1 MDACRAVIQLPSRM
15 LNPITYTERVVGDF
29 LRYQLTTYPFADE
42 RLHEQMRR
50 LLSLEHTRA
59 TPLLRGPYISLSRS
73 FRRGAALAELAREG
87 VVHPFLGTLAP
98 FSHVYG
104 HQEEAIRAIVAG
116 RSTLVATGTGSGKTE
131 CFLYPIISRCL
142 TLRDEGAPAGI
153 TAVIV
158 YPMNALAEDQ
168 LGRLRELLTGTG
180 VSFAM
185 YTGRTGEK
193 TADVAGVRL
202 APGASRAD
210 YRARVRKLRKDRQM
224 RAVHPPEE
232 RASREEMRARPP
244 RILLTN
250 VKQLELILT
259 RQRDVTLFDNARLEF
274 LVFDEAH
281 TFSGASGAETA
292 CLIRRLRAFC
302 GKRADQTVCVAT
314 SATIADPDRGP
325 EAGRDFATRFFGVTA
340 ASVALVG
347 EQYEN
352 DAWAPADQRV
362 ATPALPGDPVVHLQT
377 ILEVVASVADGE
389 DADPVTDG
397 GDAAARAAELRR
409 LRSVFQVMTGQ
420 SLDMAD
426 WQQSLYDRLAGNEVV
441 FAIAEALNRPR
452 SLAGLCE
459 SLASRLGRP
468 ISEHEI
474 LSWLA
479 LGACSRR
486 HGRPLLRPVVHGFVR
501 GISGAVVTF
510 AGPDAAPTL
519 WLSAGDATERDA
531 RDASDSS
538 DSRGDDLQPDFRLPV
553 TTCTTCGQHYFVHH
567 ADDFQLVG
575 ARPGGGKAIEDRIV
589 WEALDQ
595 AQDGQRVVLLDRLV
609 GAEDDSDDDSEDGN
623 GAAGDTRATAER
635 PPRTVEVYF
644 CHRCGALHPAHI
656 DLCDGCGAAGT
667 LLRLYAVR
675 SERRPGY
682 LTSCLMCG
690 AIGRDHIGRYREP
703 SRPVRALT
711 VSDVHVLGQ
720 SMIQHA
726 ERRRLLIFADNR
738 QDAAFQAGWM
748 QDHARR
754 YRFRALM
761 YERVATGP
769 VSVGDLVAWL
779 DEHLDG
785 DDDLSRAL
793 MPEVWS
799 MDRKEAAGH
808 RHAAERRRFL
818 RIQVLREVATG
829 SRQRIG
835 LEPWGRVRVDYLG
848 LDERHPFFARWSE
861 ELGHTPAQ
869 LCHGVAGLLDSV
881 RRARMLLD
889 REAGMFSRY
898 WHESDREI
906 QRGYMPHFPGGPRG
920 LKLRRL
926 ADDHPRRVQQWL
938 SARGDTKAKRASRRW
953 GLEGA
958 RQEAFFDELWPLLT
972 DEWRLLAPVTLVGN
986 RGRALSQCA
995 DVVQVDAD
1003 NLLLT
1008 DHRGV
1013 YRCKVCRHPHT
1024 RPTPGDTCMAWRCPD
1039 GVVEFVEESSENYDL
1054 TVLDQDFAMVRPRE
1068 HSAQVPANDR
1078 EVLERMFKGS
1088 REQLNTLVCTPTL
1101 ELGVDIGGLDGVLM
1115 RNVPPLPANYWQRA
1129 GRAGRRHRMAV
1140 NLTYAR
1146 PASHDRAY
1154 FVDPLRMLEGLVRP
1168 PSFNLENPVMLHKH
1182 VHAAVLSVLFQLAR
1196 DNSPLAD
1203 SDRLTLQ
1210 GALEYA
1216 LPVQISRYLFDDN
1229 RHVRQTPF
1237 DVQPLARIVA
1247 RHRGRLIDHVC
1258 EVFSQGWPERGRDLV
1273 TAERLGA
1280 IIDDLPGQ
1288 LEKVIARLAAR
1299 LRWAMQQIDRLN
1311 KLRPVKGT
1319 LDPEED
1325 ALFKR
1330 CDRLVKKLKG
1340 VQRRKLREAEG
1351 HDDIN
1356 TYGVLAA
1363 EGFLPGYGLASGW
1376 VVGYHLAPPYGSR
1389 IRDWQLRRS
1398 PSLALREYVPGNL
1411 VYANGHKFIPRFF
1424 HLEAVE
1430 PTLFQ
1435 VDSASEAVTEVGTGP
1450 QTAALGMGAQ
1460 TLAALPICDVDLP
1473 HNSQITDDEDYRFQL
1488 SVAVY
1493 GLEQKR
1499 HGEGR
1504 GYDWGGRAV
1513 QLRRAVH
1520 LRLVN
1525 VGTSGAARSGE
1536 GLGYPVCTVCGHSR
1550 SPFAG
1555 ERELAHF
1562 SQLHH
1567 ERCGQPVGRIG
1578 FYTDTVADALGV
1590 PGCVDREQAFSVVE
1604 ALRQGAAQ
1612 VLDMEVDDLQ
1622 LLAMGRAGLE
1632 RIDVLL
1638 YDPMP
1643 GGSGLLQQVVARW
1656 SEVVEAARGIASGCA
1671 SQCERACIDCL
1682 FLFRNAYYHR
1692 YLNRHTVLAA
1702 LDSWGSS
1709 LQFTHPISAQLPNAR
1724 ERDRTVNQG
1733 ALILARMFERAG
1745 FGTFVEEHR
1754 IDLGLP
1760 LKRTVPDFYFE
1771 DSTGEDRVCVYL
1783 DGMSGHLHGNPTTH
1797 RRDLEIR
1804 ETLRNRHYD
1813 VLVIQY
1819 SDLFDRVAMQRHFFR
1834 LGRILLGRERAR
1846 GFRTD
1851 DSWFDEPVVET
1862 IPPEE
1867 KGNDDGAEHEPAV
1880 EDARWDEYR
1889 ELLHSRWHGLLTA
1902 LRASGVPAPFDVER
1916 GWLRNGR
1923 TSDDRVLMVWETD
1936 SGHVGVTADPAHKRA
1951 DDERLYVIPEHL
1963 SAGADSSDENAD
1975 DDAAWQHLLAFLRE
1989 HGVGQ

>member
-1 MDACRAVIQLPSRM
+1 M

-29 LRYQLTTYPFADE
+29 LRYQLTTYPLADE
-42 RLHEQMRR
+42 RLHAQMRR

-73 FRRGAALAELAREG
+73 FRRGAALAELTRAG

-104 HQEEAIRAIVAG
+104 HQEAAIRAIVAG

-158 YPMNALAEDQ
+158 YPMNALADDQ
-168 LGRLRELLTGTG
+168 LGRLRDLLTGTG
-180 VSFAM
+180 VSFAR
-185 YTGRTGEK
+185 YTGRTAEK
-193 TADVAGVRL
+193 TADASGVRL
-202 APGASRAD
+202 PAGASRAD
-210 YRARVRKLRKDRQM
+210 YRARVRTLRNQRQE
-224 RAVHPPEE
+224 RPVHPPEE

-250 VKQLELILT
+250 VRQLELILT

-281 TFSGASGAETA
+281 TFSGAGGAETA

-325 EAGRDFATRFFGVTA
+325 EAGRDFATRFFGVPAT
-340 ASVALVG
+340 SVELVG
-347 EQYEN
+347 EQYES
-352 DAWAPADQRV
+352 DAWTPSDQRV
-362 ATPALPGDPVVHLQT
+362 TTPAPPGDPAAHLQT
-377 ILEVVASVADGE
+377 ILDLVASLAEGDGANGAGVRLGGGA
-389 DADPVTDG
+389 DAD
-397 GDAAARAAELRR
+397 ALRQ
-409 LRSVFQVMTGQ
+409 LHSVFQTMTGQ
-420 SLDMAD
+420 SLDMTD
-426 WQQSLYDRLAGNEVV
+426 WRYSLYDRLAGNEVV
-441 FAIAEALNRPR
+441 FTIADALTRPR
-452 SLAGLCE
+452 SLAELCQA
-459 SLASRLGRP
+459 LAGRLGRP

-510 AGPDAAPTL
+510 ASADAAPTL
-519 WLSAGDATERDA
+519 WLSARDA
-531 RDASDSS
+531 RERSAAGASADAE
-538 DSRGDDLQPDFRLPV
+538 RRPDFRLPV

-567 ADDFQLVG
+567 VDDFHLTG
-575 ARPGGGKAIEDRIV
+575 THSGGGKAVEDRIV
-589 WEALDQ
+589 WEALDA

-609 GAEDDSDDDSEDGN
+609 GDDGPVGDDDSDERD
-623 GAAGDTRATAER
+623 AAPHAR
-635 PPRTVEVYF
+635 PPRNTIAVYF

-656 DLCDGCGAAGT
+656 DLCDGCGAAGP

-675 SERRPGY
+675 SERRPGH

-690 AIGRDHIGRYREP
+690 ATGRDHIGRYREP

-761 YERVATGP
+761 YERIAAQS
-769 VSVGDLVAWL
+769 VSIGDLVAWL
-779 DEHLDG
+779 DERLDG

-799 MDRKEAAGH
+799 MDRKEAAGN

-848 LDERHPFFARWSE
+848 LDERHPFFVRWAA

-869 LCHGVAGLLDSV
+869 LVHGVAGLLDGV
-881 RRARMLLD
+881 RRGRMLLD
-889 REAGMFSRY
+889 REAHMFSRY

-926 ADDHPRRVQQWL
+926 ADDHPQRVQQWL
-938 SARGDTKAKRASRRW
+938 SARGDTKAKRATRRW
-953 GLEGA
+953 GLAGA

-986 RGRALSQCA
+986 RGQALPRCA
-995 DVVQVDAD
+995 DVVQVDSD
-1003 NLLLT
+1003 RLVLT

-1013 YRCKVCRHPHT
+1013 YRCTVCRHPHT
-1024 RPTPGDTCMAWRCPD
+1024 RPTPGDTCMAWRCSD
-1039 GVVEFVEESSENYDL
+1039 GAIAFVEESSENYDL

-1068 HSAQVPANDR
+1068 HSAQVPARDR
-1078 EVLERMFKGS
+1078 EVLERMFKGN

-1154 FVDPLRMLEGLVRP
+1154 FADPLRMLEGLVRP
-1168 PSFNLENPVMLHKH
+1168 PSFNLENPVMLRKH
-1182 VHAAVLSVLFQLAR
+1182 VHAAVLSILFQLAR
-1196 DNSPLAD
+1196 ARSPLAD
-1203 SDRLTLQ
+1203 SARLALQ
-1210 GALEYA
+1210 AALEYA
-1216 LPVQISRYLFDDN
+1216 LPGQISRYLFDDN
-1229 RHVRQTPF
+1229 RLVRQTPF
-1237 DVQPLARIVA
+1237 EVQPLARVIA
-1247 RHRGRLIDHVC
+1247 SHRARLIDHVGQI
-1258 EVFSQGWPERGRDLV
+1258 FSQGWPEQGRDLV
-1273 TAERLGA
+1273 TEERLGA

-1288 LEKVIARLAAR
+1288 LAAVIARLAAR
-1299 LRWAMQQIDRLN
+1299 LRWALQQIARLN
-1311 KLRPVKGT
+1311 ALRPLKGT

-1340 VQRRKLREAEG
+1340 VQRRTRREAEG

-1363 EGFLPGYGLASGW
+1363 EGFLPGYGLDSGW
-1376 VVGYHLAPPYGSR
+1376 VVGYHLAPPYGSQL
-1389 IRDWQLRRS
+1389 RDWQLRRS

-1411 VYANGHKFIPRFF
+1411 VYANGHKFVPRFF

-1435 VDSASEAVTEVGTGP
+1435 VDPASEAVTEIGAGAP
-1450 QTAALGMGAQ
+1450 AAALGMGAQ

-1493 GLEQKR
+1493 GLEQQR
-1499 HGEGR
+1499 HGDGR
-1504 GYDWGGRAV
+1504 GYDWGGRDV
-1513 QLRRAVH
+1513 HLRRAVH

-1562 SQLHH
+1562 SQLHR

-1578 FYTDTVADALGV
+1578 FYTDIVADALGV
-1590 PGCVDREQAFSVVE
+1590 PGCADREQAFSVVE

-1622 LLAMGRAGLE
+1622 LLAMGRAGEE

-1656 SEVVEAARGIASGCA
+1656 GEVIQAAREIASGCA

-1692 YLNRHTVLAA
+1692 YLDRHTVLAA
-1702 LDSWGSS
+1702 LDAWGDR
-1709 LQFTHPISAQLPNAR
+1709 LRVTHDIMALLPNAR

-1733 ALILARMFERAG
+1733 AHILAGMFERAG
-1745 FGTFVEEHR
+1745 FGAFVEEHP
-1754 IDLGLP
+1754 IDVERPLG
-1760 LKRTVPDFYFE
+1760 RTVPDFYFE
-1771 DSTGEDRVCVYL
+1771 DDTGEERVCVYL
-1783 DGMSGHLHGNPTTH
+1783 DGMSGHLHGNPATH
-1797 RRDLEIR
+1797 QRDRQIR

-1819 SDLFDRVAMQRHFFR
+1819 SDLFDRVAMQRHFLK

-1846 GFRTD
+1846 ALRTD
-1851 DSWFDEPVVET
+1851 DSWFDTPVVPAS
-1862 IPPEE
+1862 PPESR
-1867 KGNDDGAEHEPAV
+1867 DDEVAGDTADDRQSAMDDE
-1880 EDARWDEYR
+1880 RWNEYR
-1889 ELLHSRWHGLLTA
+1889 DLLDSRWHGLLTA
-1902 LRASGVPAPFDVER
+1902 LRASGVPAPFDVEC

-1923 TSDDRVLMVWETD
+1923 TGDDRVLMVWQPD
-1936 SGHVGVTADPAHKRA
+1936 GGQVGLTAEPADKRA
-1951 DDERLYVIPEHL
+1951 EDERLYVIPESL
-1963 SAGADSSDENAD
+1963 TARAGHPDQNFDQNLDDSD
-1975 DDAAWQHLLAFLRE
+1975 WQALLAFLRE
-1989 HGVGQ
+1989 HGV